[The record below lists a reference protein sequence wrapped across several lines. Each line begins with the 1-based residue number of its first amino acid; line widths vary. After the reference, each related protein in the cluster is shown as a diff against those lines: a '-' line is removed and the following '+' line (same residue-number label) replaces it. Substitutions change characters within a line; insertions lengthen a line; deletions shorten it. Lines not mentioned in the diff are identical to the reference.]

1 MSEKRQYDN
10 EYKVQAI
17 KLSKKE
23 GAVKTAE
30 ELGIPVNTLY
40 GWISKAKNGGI
51 DIGLGERSPKESLN
65 IAEENQ
71 QLKKQLK
78 AMEKEIIL
86 IIIKTLEK
94 QLQLWYIK
102 LGDEKCTDIQK
113 KTDKLYQ

>member
-1 MSEKRQYDN
+1 MKKERKMEGKEMSEKRQYDN

-78 AMEKEIIL
+78 AMEKEIKRL
-86 IIIKTLEK
+86 NELNEFLEQASAFFAASRRK
-94 QLQLWYIK
+94 
-102 LGDEKCTDIQK
+102 
-113 KTDKLYQ
+113 

>member
-78 AMEKEIIL
+78 AMEKEIKRL
-86 IIIKTLEK
+86 NELNEFLEEASAFFAASRRK
-94 QLQLWYIK
+94 
-102 LGDEKCTDIQK
+102 
-113 KTDKLYQ
+113 